1 MRTSSQLGKHE
12 QCPKHPHI
20 NISQLSDDMIKK
32 MAQKDV
38 VLRIMQGEPI
48 SLKDIPNEI
57 NGYILGHGVQWEN
70 NEQQRLSLAIWTA
83 EITRYIS
90 YASQRR
96 EGTYHFPYEYD
107 DDMTIDFYGEQIKAK
122 CDYFLENGNTIIVG
136 RIKTSPYYNEASDLE
151 EYETYALGRLGEKL
165 FPGKKIIVEYD
176 HLGDNPKN
184 SKLDMQWRQ
193 PYESNRMQKISKIEF
208 NERTKNFFNEKRQE
222 EIAHPHICTSEEC
235 SGCSNYNVCNYVEAN
250 LSEPIDEIVEN
261 SVDHAPSMEQQ
272 RIIDVTT
279 GLSRVNAGP
288 GAGKTFT
295 LGKRIAKLI
304 QDGNDPRE
312 ILVLTFTRAGA
323 DEMTA
328 RANKYCASAGLLFDP
343 SNLTSTTFHSFCL
356 QLIKAYYQDFGYT
369 KPPVPIPDERRSGI
383 INDIFDMRPHI
394 SGWSYTKSDKK
405 KTEKRKNEYEA
416 NNNAVKMAIK
426 VFDDIR
432 KNNYTRNTFI
442 DNGNGMFLA
451 NKEYTQKEID
461 IIFDMY
467 EDYQYACK
475 RFNFIEQDDIIG
487 YMDKLEEIH
496 PTIWEDLGYK
506 HIMVDEFQDT
516 DLKQINLLNRIINN
530 THFQSFMA
538 IGDDSQ
544 SIFAFRD
551 TSPEFFLHFEN
562 YFGRIDN
569 DLTLVENHRSN
580 KATIDLANKIN
591 DLAQVKLDKELIATK
606 EVGIIPKIHGCYSA
620 KQEYKWI
627 AEQVKA
633 KIDLWNIENAEY
645 PDRPKKYPKDIAVI
659 MSTGLELRAVAS
671 ELTKLG
677 VPSVQMSPTPFI
689 ENSRVCA
696 LCTFYK
702 SFVSGSTQG
711 FIDFQN
717 VLTHGGLKNSNAE
730 ELERIATQIG
740 NEVRNSE
747 HSARKFLEY
756 ANLLDE
762 EHRDECYQKFLE
774 KIANCTDINELD
786 DFFRDF
792 DLYGQNSKC
801 PKEGRYAGVC
811 LTTIH
816 SSKGLEW
823 DTTFLSLSGLDSAY
837 NHSLSARVNNMSEED
852 EIIRKWFVGA
862 TRAKNE
868 LIMSGEYVVNNVK
881 NANSTTLTNN
891 TYVYKAYQLLG
902 KVWDFN
908 RNDYASVRNTE
919 KNEDITRRTTG
930 IGQNSGLLNNTLRN
944 GTRIAIGQHQNLNI
958 NPIYTTRQNYLNQ
971 QQRQT
976 QEQHYEDMSSAFSN
990 NEHLGAEEFDV

>member
-1 MRTSSQLGKHE
+1 MRTSSQLGIQE
-12 QCPKHPHI
+12 QCPKHPHS
-20 NISQLSDDMIKK
+20 NISQISDDMIKK

-38 VLRIMQGEPI
+38 VLRLMQGEPI
-48 SLKDIPNEI
+48 SIRDISNEI

-70 NEQQRLSLAIWTA
+70 NEQQRISLAIWTA
-83 EITRYIS
+83 EITRYIA

-96 EGTYHFPYEYD
+96 TGKYYFPTEFN
-107 DDMTIDFYGEQIKAK
+107 DDMTIDFYGEPVKAK
-122 CDYFLENGNTIIVG
+122 CDYFLEDGDKVIVG
-136 RIKTSPYYNEASDLE
+136 RIKTSSYYNESSDLE
-151 EYETYALGRLGEKL
+151 QYETYALGKLGEKL

-176 HLGDNPKN
+176 HLADSQNN
-184 SKLDMQWRQ
+184 SKIDMQWRQ
-193 PYESNRMQKISKIEF
+193 PYEFKRMQKISTIEF
-208 NERTKNFFNEKRQE
+208 NERAKDFFNSKRQD
-222 EIAHPHICTSEEC
+222 EIAHPHICTPEEC
-235 SGCSNYNVCNYVEAN
+235 AGCSNYNVCNYVEAN
-250 LSEPIDEIVEN
+250 LSEPIEEIIEN
-261 SVDHAPSMEQQ
+261 SIDPVASAEQQ
-272 RIIDVTT
+272 RIIDINT

-304 QDGNDPRE
+304 QDGNDPRD

-356 QLIKAYYQDFGYT
+356 NLIKAYYQDFGYT
-369 KPPVPIPDERRSGI
+369 KPPIPIPDERRSGI
-383 INDIFDMRPHI
+383 INEIFDMRPHI
-394 SGWSYTKSDKK
+394 SGWAYTKNNKTKK
-405 KTEKRKNEYEA
+405 YTS

-426 VFDDIR
+426 CFNDIR
-432 KNNYTRNTFI
+432 KNNYTRTSFYNDMTNED
-442 DNGNGMFLA
+442 DNCMLAGN
-451 NKEYTQKEID
+451 NYTQAEID
-461 IIFDMY
+461 VIFDMY
-467 EDYQYACK
+467 EDYQFECERLGY
-475 RFNFIEQDDIIG
+475 IEQDDIIN
-487 YMDKLEEIH
+487 YTLQIENFH
-496 PTIWEDLGYK
+496 PSIWEDLGYK
-506 HIMVDEFQDT
+506 HILVDEFQDT
-516 DLKQINLLNRIINN
+516 DLKQITLLNKIINN

-551 TSPEFFLHFEN
+551 TSPEFFLNFSD

-606 EVGIIPKIHGCYSA
+606 DVGIMPTIHGCYSA

-633 KIDLWNIENAEY
+633 KIDTWNAEY
-645 PDRPKKYPKDIAVI
+645 EAHPEKPRKYPKDIAVI
-659 MSTGLELRAVAS
+659 MSKGDELRAVAS

-677 VPSVQMSPTPFI
+677 IPSVQMSPTPFI

-702 SFVSGSTQG
+702 SFVTGSTQG

-717 VLTHGGLKNSNAE
+717 VITHGGLKNSNAE
-730 ELERIATQIG
+730 ELERIAMQIG
-740 NEVRNSE
+740 TEVRNSA
-747 HSARKFLEY
+747 HSVSKFLEY
-756 ANLLDE
+756 ADLLDE
-762 EHRDECYQKFLE
+762 QKRDECYQRFLD
-774 KIANCTDINELD
+774 KISNCTDMKELE

-801 PKEGRYAGVC
+801 PKEGRYSGVC

-823 DTTFLSLSGLDSAY
+823 DTTFLSLSGLDSVK
-837 NHSLSARVNNMSEED
+837 NHSLTARVNGMSEED

-868 LIMSGEYVVNNVK
+868 LIMSGEYIVNTDNK
-881 NANSTTLTNN
+881 INSTTLTNN
-891 TYVYKAYQLLG
+891 TYTYKAYQLLG

-908 RNDYASVRNTE
+908 RTEYANVRNAERT
-919 KNEDITRRTTG
+919 EDITKRTTG
-930 IGQNSGLLNNTLRN
+930 IGQNGGLLGGTLRN
-944 GTRIAIGQHQNLNI
+944 PSRVAIGQGGNRLNI
-958 NPIYTTRQNYLNQ
+958 NPIYTTRHNYIEQNT
-971 QQRQT
+971 QRT
-976 QEQHYEDMSSAFSN
+976 EN
-990 NEHLGAEEFDV
+990 TNIEHQNLCAEEFDV